1 MAFRLPIAAGTFDLW
16 TCIKWGFMG
25 LLCISL
31 ATTVFFIWQSDTR
44 KALRVETIGPQQD
57 DQAHVDK
64 PLIIERKAGKMTW
77 RLKAKKAAQELRGSM
92 HLSDPQLELFSESG
106 KRIPMSGREAWFDP
120 LSKAIRFKGDVV
132 IRYGDW
138 TLYGDDVRYDHTTDT
153 IHIPGDFRID
163 GKLTRVRGR
172 GLTAWRSKHH
182 IRVDH
187 AVWIEDRHP
196 RRMQV
201 TP

>member
-1 MAFRLPIAAGTFDLW
+1 MLFRLPIAAGTFDLW

-25 LLCISL
+25 LFYISL
-31 ATTVFFIWQSDTR
+31 ATTMFFIWQTDAQ
-44 KALRVETIGPQQD
+44 KKLMVETTAQNQQT
-57 DQAHVDK
+57 HVDK

-77 RLKAKKAAQELRGSM
+77 RLKAKKAVQESRGNM
-92 HLSDPQLELFSESG
+92 HLFDPQLELFSESG
-106 KRIPMSGREAWFDP
+106 KRIPMSGREAWFEP

-138 TLYGDDVRYDHTTDT
+138 TLYGDDVRYDHATDT
-153 IHIPGDFRID
+153 IHIPGNFRID
-163 GKLTRVRGR
+163 GKLTRARGR

>member
-1 MAFRLPIAAGTFDLW
+1 MLFRLLIAAGTFDLW
-16 TCIKWGFMG
+16 TCIKWVFMG
-25 LLCISL
+25 LLCTSL
-31 ATTVFFIWQSDTR
+31 AATGFFIWQTDTQ
-44 KALRVETIGPQQD
+44 KELRVETPEQQQD
-57 DQAHVDK
+57 QQTHVDK

-77 RLKAKKAAQELRGSM
+77 RLKAQKAAQELGGSM
-92 HLSDPQLELFSESG
+92 HLFDPQLELFSESG

-138 TLYGDDVRYDHTTDT
+138 TLYGDDVRYDHATDT
-153 IHIPGDFRID
+153 IHIPGKFRLN
-163 GKLTRVRGR
+163 GKLTRARGK

-187 AVWIEDRHP
+187 AVWIEDKHP
-196 RRMQV
+196 RTMQV